1 MKCTEVKQNLDAFFD
16 GEIFSTQK
24 DLIETHLENCGF
36 CQTEFENL
44 QSVRNVLKQS
54 LPVSASAVLDERVM
68 SAFQLFHNKQ
78 RASKVEE
85 KTKTEKIGWFAVP
98 RFVFASA
105 LVLFALATISAFQL
119 GRMSADVASVKVPQ
133 IKEKNDLTTSEFA
146 GNNSEK
152 EQDANQIK
160 IVEVPVIREKIV
172 KVPVIEEKI
181 VIKTIYVTKDEENK
195 SRMNLSENN
204 SLALKNSVENNGYLT
219 QTDLKGFQ
227 PVSEINLKISKEVDN
242 NEK

>member
-16 GEIFSTQK
+16 GEIVPTQR

-44 QSVRNVLKQS
+44 QSVKNVLKQS
-54 LPVSASAVLDERVM
+54 LPVSVPAVLDEKVM
-68 SAFQLFHNKQ
+68 SAFQSFHNKQ
-78 RASKVEE
+78 RASKIKEE
-85 KTKTEKIGWFAVP
+85 TKTEKIGWFAVP
-98 RFVFASA
+98 RFVFAVA

-119 GRMSADVASVKVPQ
+119 GRMSVDQASVIVPQ
-133 IKEKNDLTTSEFA
+133 IKENNDLTTSKFA
-146 GNNSEK
+146 ENNSENV
-152 EQDANQIK
+152 QNANQIK

-181 VIKTIYVTKDEENK
+181 VIKTVYVTKDLENK
-195 SRMNLSENN
+195 PRTNLSENN
-204 SLALKNSVENNGYLT
+204 RLALKNSVENNGYLT
-219 QTDLKGFQ
+219 QTNLKGFQ
-227 PVSEINLKISKEVDN
+227 PVAEINLKISKEGDN